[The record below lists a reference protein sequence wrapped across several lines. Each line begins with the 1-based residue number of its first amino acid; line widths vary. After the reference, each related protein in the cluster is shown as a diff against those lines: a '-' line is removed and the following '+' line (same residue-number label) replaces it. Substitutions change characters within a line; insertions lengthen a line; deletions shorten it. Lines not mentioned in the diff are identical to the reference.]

1 MRGRYPLVML
11 AAVAISALRTVG
23 GQVCLGYAPFSSGPV
38 RASVGYQDLARTDQF
53 RGEVG
58 YGLNHSDFGVLGYQH
73 TASRNTDGGFGSS
86 TNVVDGMVGRE
97 FALGG
102 SSGRLCPIGR
112 LGYSTSSTTFGSG
125 NSSTG
130 HGLVYDFGAAFGFN
144 AADGPTRV
152 VPSLAVEYFGNHE
165 NGTLTI
171 DGRTQNVHAGSG
183 GYGQWTLAL
192 GIGAH
197 GFTIA
202 PYINHPFGPSF
213 IASGHWGVNA
223 SINFGTLGR

>member
-1 MRGRYPLVML
+1 MRRRFSLLML
-11 AAVAISALRTVG
+11 AVLAISSVRTVG
-23 GQVCLGYAPFSSGPV
+23 GQVCLGYAPFTSGPV
-38 RASVGYQDLARTDQF
+38 RASVGYEDLARTDQF

-58 YGLNHSDFGVLGYQH
+58 YGINHSDFGVLGYQH
-73 TASRNTDGGFGSS
+73 TAARNTDGGFRSS
-86 TNVVDGMVGRE
+86 SNGVDGMLGRE

-112 LGYSTSSTTFGSG
+112 LGYVSSSTTFVSG

-144 AADGPTRV
+144 ATDGPTRI

-165 NGTLTI
+165 SGTVTFE
-171 DGRTQNVHAGSG
+171 GRTENVRFGSG

-202 PYINHPFGPSF
+202 PYINHLFGVRNTV
-213 IASGHWGVNA
+213 GYWGVNA
-223 SINFGTLGR
+223 AINFGTLGR